1 MEQEEYTPYEVLGS
15 HLAMVLVVVI
25 LDKTIGKR
33 KAVFFPHI
41 LNPKNCVLK
50 RIF

>member
-1 MEQEEYTPYEVLGS
+1 MEQGYTLYEVLGS

-25 LDKTIGKR
+25 LDKTIENR
-33 KAVFFPHI
+33 KAIFFPHI